1 MDVAGISGLMEDIG
15 VSFGLP
21 LFFLGLAL
29 ANIRI
34 SSRRKY
40 AGLKLRVSL
49 VFSITL
55 FAYLICS
62 LMFQDRFVLGT
73 IWKQNPIL
81 YSLVYAIGSVLVLAG
96 IAALVYSKLRPAL
109 WRRNDAEPEA

>member
-29 ANIRI
+29 ANIRL

-40 AGLKLRVSL
+40 AGLKLRLSL
-49 VFSITL
+49 VFSIAL
-55 FAYLICS
+55 FAYLISS
-62 LMFQDRFVLGT
+62 LLFQDRFVLGA
-73 IWKQNPIL
+73 IWKENPVL
-81 YSLVYAIGSVLVLAG
+81 FSLVYAVGSILVLAG
-96 IAALVYSKLRPAL
+96 IAGVAYWKLRPTL
-109 WRRNDAEPEA
+109 WQRSDTEAAN